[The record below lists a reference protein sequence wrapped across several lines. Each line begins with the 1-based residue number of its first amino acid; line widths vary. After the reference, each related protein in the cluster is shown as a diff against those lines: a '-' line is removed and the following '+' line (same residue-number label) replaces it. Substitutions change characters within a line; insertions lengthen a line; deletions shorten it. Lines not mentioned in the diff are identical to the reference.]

1 MNIDD
6 LKKAISKAI
15 SGTVLIEDIHIEYPA
30 DMSHGDFS
38 TNIALVLAKE
48 QHTNPHDLAISIAD
62 HITAQNIE
70 YIESVEVVG
79 LGFINF
85 RLTPEYFHNA
95 LLDAVE
101 KKNEYGKNTLYSDKK
116 IIVEFTDPNPFKAFH
131 IGHLMSNTIGESLS
145 RLFEYGGAEVK
156 RVTYQGDVGM
166 HVAMAVWALQKN
178 NVMPENVATDVLG
191 QMYALGAKAYESDDG
206 VKKEIEDINRKIYEK
221 SDDVITTLY
230 EEGKRVSLEA
240 FEDMYKRL
248 GTSFDTNFFESQT
261 APLGKDLVIE
271 WSKKGLFE
279 ESEGAYVFKG
289 EDHGLHTRVFINSKG
304 LPTYEAKELA
314 LPQLKHEWYDYTD
327 SFVITGNEVNDYF
340 KVLLF
345 VLSKIDPSLASKT
358 THLGHGMMRLPEGKM
373 SSRTGSV
380 ITAHDLLNDIQERV
394 LEKMEEKDASIAD
407 EVAIAAIKYAVLKQ
421 GIGKN
426 IIFDFDTALSF
437 EGDSGPYIQYTAV
450 RAGSILQKTSLKP
463 SLESIEEIGTL
474 ERLISRFPS
483 VVEIALKE
491 RAPHKITHFIT
502 EVASA
507 FNSYYATN
515 QIQDNPY
522 RLLLAHSVYTVLTN
536 GLSILGMKTPAR
548 M

>member
-1 MNIDD
+1 MEKI
-6 LKKAISKAI
+6 LQKAISKAI
-15 SGTVLIEDIHIEYPA
+15 KSVIEENDVSIEHPA

-38 TNIALVLAKE
+38 TNIALVLAKQE
-48 QHTNPHDLAISIAD
+48 KTNPHDLAISISD

-70 YIESVEVVG
+70 YIESVEVAG
-79 LGFINF
+79 PGFINF

-95 LLDAVE
+95 LLDATE
-101 KKNEYGKNTLYSDKK
+101 KKDEYGKNTLYSDKK
-116 IIVEFTDPNPFKAFH
+116 IIVEFTDPNPFKEFH

-191 QMYALGAKAYESDDG
+191 RMYALGAKAYESDDG
-206 VKKEIEDINRKIYEK
+206 AKKEIEDINRKIYEK
-221 SDDVITTLY
+221 SDDVITALY

-240 FEDMYKRL
+240 FEEMYERL

-279 ESEGAYVFKG
+279 ESEDAYVFKG
-289 EDHGLHTRVFINSKG
+289 EDHGLHTRVFINSRG
-304 LPTYEAKELA
+304 IPTYEAKELA
-314 LPQLKHEWYDYTD
+314 LPQLKHEWYPYTD

-345 VLSKIDPSLASKT
+345 VLSTTHPDLASKT

-380 ITAHDLLNDIQERV
+380 ITAGDLLNDIQERV
-394 LEKMEEKDASIAD
+394 LEKMEEKDTRIAD

-426 IIFDFDTALSF
+426 IIFDFDTAISF
-437 EGDSGPYIQYTAV
+437 EGDSGPYVQYSAV
-450 RAGSILQKTSLKP
+450 RAFSILQKS
-463 SLESIEEIGTL
+463 SLEPGLEGAEEVGVL

-522 RLLLAHSVYTVLTN
+522 RLLLTHSVYFVLSN
-536 GLSILGMKTPAR
+536 GLSILGMKTPSR